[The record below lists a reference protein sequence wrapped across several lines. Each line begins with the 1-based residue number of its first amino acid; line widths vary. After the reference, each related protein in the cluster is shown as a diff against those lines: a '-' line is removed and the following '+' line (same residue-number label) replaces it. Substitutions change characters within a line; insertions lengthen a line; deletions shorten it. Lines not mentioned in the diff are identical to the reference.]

1 MTTATETVTLRTLLD
16 TYGHTKAIKS
26 GALASPRLAFD
37 FVDIKP
43 VSSAFGNMAEHQEFD
58 FSEMAIVTFIQALAL
73 GKPIA
78 LLPVVMLNRFHH
90 GSIFCKTDGP
100 IRGPQDLNGTKIG
113 VRAYTQTTGVWVRGI
128 LGAEYGVDLDGITN
142 VTNEGGHLKDY
153 VEPPNVVRSPGGKK
167 MLDML
172 LDGDIAAWIAGRDA
186 PKTPAIRPVI
196 DNAPDAA
203 LEWFARVKAF
213 PINHMVVLKSATIDA
228 NPWLPRELFDLLK
241 RGKDAYLADLAT
253 RPAADP
259 DEAYRKEMLLS
270 GGDPLPFGIDA
281 LRTSLTVVIDYAY
294 AQKLIPR
301 RYAVE
306 ELFDPRTRDLA

>member
-1 MTTATETVTLRTLLD
+1 MATATETVTLKTLLD
-16 TYGHTKAIKS
+16 TYGHTKAIKD
-26 GALASPRLAFD
+26 GTLASPRLAFD

-43 VSSAFGNMAEHQEFD
+43 ISSAFGNMAEHQEYD
-58 FSEMAIVTFIQALAL
+58 FAEMAIVTFIQALAL
-73 GKPIA
+73 GKPIV
-78 LLPVVMLNRFHH
+78 LLPAVMLNRFHH
-90 GSIFCKTDGP
+90 GSIFCKTGGP
-100 IRGPQDLNGTKIG
+100 IVSPSDLNGQKIG

-128 LGAEYGVDLDGITN
+128 LGAEYGVDLDSVTN
-142 VTNEGGHLKDY
+142 VTNEGGHLKAY

-186 PKTPAIRPVI
+186 PKIPEITPVI
-196 DNAPDAA
+196 PNATEAA
-203 LEWFARVKAF
+203 LEWFDRVKAF

-228 NPWLPRELFDLLK
+228 YPWLPEELFGLLK
-241 RGKDAYLADLAT
+241 RGKDAYLADLRT

-259 DEAYRKEMLLS
+259 DEAYRKEMLLA

-281 LRTSLTVVIDYAY
+281 LRTSLDVVIDYAF

-301 RYAVE
+301 KYAVE
-306 ELFDPRTRDLA
+306 ELFDPRTRDLV

>member
-1 MTTATETVTLRTLLD
+1 MATATETVTLKTLLD
-16 TYGHTKAIKS
+16 TYGHTQGIKDGTLS
-26 GALASPRLAFD
+26 SPRLKFE

-43 VSSAFGNMAEHQEFD
+43 ISSGFGNMAEHQEFD

-73 GKPIA
+73 GKPIV
-78 LLPVVMLNRFHH
+78 LLPAVMLNRFHH
-90 GSIFCKTDGP
+90 GSIFCKTNGP
-100 IRGPQDLNGTKIG
+100 IASPKDLNGKKIG

-128 LGAEYGVDLDGITN
+128 LGAEYGVDLDSITN
-142 VTNEGGHLKDY
+142 VTNEGGHLEDY

-186 PKTPAIRPVI
+186 PKTPEIRPVI
-196 DNAPDAA
+196 EHATEAA

-213 PINHMVVLKSATIDA
+213 PINHMVVLKTATIDA
-228 NPWLPRELFDLLK
+228 HPWLPAEVFGLLK
-241 RGKDAYLADLAT
+241 RGKEAYLADLRT
-253 RPAADP
+253 RPAAGP
-259 DEAYRKEMLLS
+259 DEAYRKEMLMG

-281 LRTSLTVVIDYAY
+281 LRTSLTTVIDYAL

-301 RYAVE
+301 KYSVE

>member
-1 MTTATETVTLRTLLD
+1 MAADTKPLVLKTLLD
-16 TYGHTKAIKS
+16 TYGHTQAIKDGTLS
-26 GALASPRLAFD
+26 SPRLAFD

-73 GKPIA
+73 GKPIS
-78 LLPVVMLNRFHH
+78 LLPAVMLNRFHH
-90 GSIFCKTDGP
+90 GSIVKKTGGP
-100 IRGPQDLNGTKIG
+100 ITGPKDLNGKKIG

-153 VEPPNVVRSPGGKK
+153 VEPKNVVRSPGGKK

-172 LDGDIAAWIAGRDA
+172 LDGDIDAWIAGREA
-186 PKTPAIRPVI
+186 PKVSTIEPLIP
-196 DNAPDAA
+196 NATEAA
-203 LEWFARVKAF
+203 LEWFARVQAF
-213 PINHMVVLKSATIDA
+213 PINHMVVLKNSTIDA
-228 NPWLPRELFDLLK
+228 NPWLPAELFGLLK
-241 RGKDAYLADLAT
+241 RGKAAYLTDLKT
-253 RPAADP
+253 RPGADP
-259 DEAYRKEMLLS
+259 DEEYRKELLMS
-270 GGDPLPFGIDA
+270 GGDPLPFGIEA
-281 LRTSLTVVIDYAY
+281 LRKSLTVVIDYAL

-301 RYAVE
+301 RYSVE

>member
-1 MTTATETVTLRTLLD
+1 MATATETVTLKTLLD
-16 TYGHTKAIKS
+16 TYGHTQGIKD
-26 GALASPRLAFD
+26 GTIASPRLKFE

-43 VSSAFGNMAEHQEFD
+43 ISSAFGNMAEHQEFD

-73 GKPIA
+73 GKPIV
-78 LLPVVMLNRFHH
+78 LLPAVMLNRFHH
-90 GSIFCKTDGP
+90 GSIFCKTNGP
-100 IRGPQDLNGTKIG
+100 ITNPKDLNGKKIG

-128 LGAEYGVDLDGITN
+128 LGAEYGVDLDSITN
-142 VTNEGGHLKDY
+142 VTNEAGHLEDY
-153 VEPPNVVRSPGGKK
+153 VEPPNVVRSNGKK

-186 PKTPAIRPVI
+186 PKTPEIRPVI
-196 DNAPDAA
+196 EHATEAA

-213 PINHMVVLKSATIDA
+213 PINHMVVLKTATIDA
-228 NPWLPRELFDLLK
+228 HPWLPAELFGLLK
-241 RGKDAYLADLAT
+241 RGKEAYLADLKT
-253 RPAADP
+253 RPAANP
-259 DEAYRKEMLLS
+259 DEAYRKEMLMA

-281 LRTSLTVVIDYAY
+281 LRTSLTTVIDYAL

-301 RYAVE
+301 KYGVE

>member
-26 GALASPRLAFD
+26 GALASPRLTFD

-43 VSSAFGNMAEHQEFD
+43 VSSAFGTMAEHQEFD
-58 FSEMAIVTFIQALAL
+58 VSEMAIVTFIQALAL

-100 IRGPQDLNGTKIG
+100 ITGPQDLNGTKIG

-128 LGAEYGVDLDGITN
+128 LGAEYGVDLDIITN

-186 PKTPAIRPVI
+186 PKTLAIRPVI
-196 DNAPDAA
+196 DNAGEAA
-203 LEWFARVKAF
+203 LAWFARVKAF

-241 RGKDAYLADLAT
+241 RGKEEYLTDLRS

-259 DEAYRKEMLLS
+259 DEAYRKEMLLA

-281 LRTSLTVVIDYAY
+281 LRTSLTVVIEYAY
-294 AQKLIPR
+294 AQQLIPR

-306 ELFDPRTRDLA
+306 ELFDPRTRDLS

>member
-1 MTTATETVTLRTLLD
+1 
-16 TYGHTKAIKS
+16 
-26 GALASPRLAFD
+26 
-37 FVDIKP
+37 

-78 LLPVVMLNRFHH
+78 LLPAVMLNRFHH
-90 GSIFCKTDGP
+90 GSIFKKTGGP
-100 IRGPQDLNGTKIG
+100 IAGPKDLNGKKIG

-128 LGAEYGVDLDGITN
+128 LGAEYGVDLDSITN
-142 VTNEGGHLKDY
+142 VTNEAGHLEDY
-153 VEPPNVVRSPGGKK
+153 VEPKNVVRSPGGKK

-172 LDGDIAAWIAGRDA
+172 LDGDIAGWIAGRDA
-186 PKTPAIRPVI
+186 PKTDAIQPVI
-196 DNAPDAA
+196 ENAPQAA

-213 PINHMVVLKSATIDA
+213 PINHMVVLKTATIDA
-228 NPWLPRELFDLLK
+228 HPWLPAELFGLL
-241 RGKDAYLADLAT
+241 RAGKAAYLADLKT
-253 RPAADP
+253 RPGADP
-259 DEAYRKEMLLS
+259 DEAYRKELLMA

-281 LRTSLTVVIDYAY
+281 LRTSLSVVIDYAL

-301 RYAVE
+301 KYSVD

>member
-1 MTTATETVTLRTLLD
+1 MSLTTGTVTLKTLLD
-16 TYGHTKAIKS
+16 TYGHTKAIKNGS
-26 GALASPRLAFD
+26 LVSPRLKFD
-37 FVDIKP
+37 FADIKP
-43 VSSAFGNMAEHQEFD
+43 VSSAFGNMAERQEFD
-58 FSEMAIVTFIQALAL
+58 FAEMAIVTFIQALAL

-78 LLPVVMLNRFHH
+78 LLPAVMLNRFHH
-90 GSIFCKTDGP
+90 GSIFCKTGGP
-100 IRGPQDLNGTKIG
+100 IAAPADLNGKRIG

-167 MLDML
+167 MLEML
-172 LDGDIAAWIAGRDA
+172 LDGDIDAWIAGRDA
-186 PKTPAIRPVI
+186 PRTPDIRPVV
-196 DNAPDAA
+196 DNAAAAA

-213 PINHMVVLKSATIDA
+213 PINHMVVLKTATIDV
-228 NPWLPRELFDLLK
+228 NPWLPQELFGLLK
-241 RGKDAYLADLAT
+241 RGKESYFADLKT

-259 DEAYRKEMLLS
+259 DEAYRKELLMA

-281 LRTSLTVVIDYAY
+281 LRRSLTVVIDYAY

-301 RYAVE
+301 KYEVE

>member
-1 MTTATETVTLRTLLD
+1 MTATTSTLTLKTLLD
-16 TYGHTKAIKS
+16 TYGQTKSIKD
-26 GALASPRLAFD
+26 GTLASPRLAFD

-78 LLPVVMLNRFHH
+78 LLPAVMLNRFHH
-90 GSIFCKTDGP
+90 GSIFSKTGGP
-100 IRGPQDLNGTKIG
+100 IAGPKDLTGKKIG

-128 LGAEYGVDLDGITN
+128 LGAEYGVDLDSVTN
-142 VTNEGGHLKDY
+142 VTNEAGHLEEY
-153 VEPPNVVRSPGGKK
+153 VEPKNVVRSNGKK

-172 LDGDIAAWIAGRDA
+172 LDGDIDAWIAGRDA
-186 PKTPAIRPVI
+186 PKTDAIQPVI
-196 DNAPDAA
+196 KNAQAAA

-213 PINHMVVLKSATIDA
+213 PINHMVVLKTATIDA
-228 NPWLPRELFDLLK
+228 NPWLPAELFGLLK
-241 RGKDAYLADLAT
+241 RSKEAYLADLKQ
-253 RPAADP
+253 RPGADP
-259 DEAYRKEMLLS
+259 DEAYRKELLMT

-281 LRTSLTVVIDYAY
+281 LRTSLSVVIDYAL

-301 RYAVE
+301 KYAVE
-306 ELFDPRTRDLA
+306 ELFDPRTRGLA